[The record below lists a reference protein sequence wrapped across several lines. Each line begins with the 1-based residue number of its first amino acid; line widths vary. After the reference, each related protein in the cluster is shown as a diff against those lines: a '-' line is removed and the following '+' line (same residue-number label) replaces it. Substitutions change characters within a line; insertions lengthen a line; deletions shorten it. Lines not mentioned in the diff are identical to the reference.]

1 MLEYINIAGSS
12 VAIAVHGVTLI
23 HGAHE
28 GQEFA
33 WDDPVEVTIL
43 NLLVVLILSR
53 IEILEVIP
61 SKSDGM
67 LQTLKTMQDGAL
79 ILAGAAASVSVGVKV
94 GLILLEVLEGGMGIH
109 FKDHDHEG
117 AHEVCRVC
125 QLGKISRAGVVID
138 SGGALEAVRL
148 EQLLEFTTE
157 SVRHGK
163 VQGTEILIKRHVSQ
177 ILRN

>member
-23 HGAHE
+23 YGAHE

-67 LQTLKTMQDGAL
+67 L
-79 ILAGAAASVSVGVKV
+79 
-94 GLILLEVLEGGMGIH
+94 
-109 FKDHDHEG
+109 
-117 AHEVCRVC
+117 
-125 QLGKISRAGVVID
+125 
-138 SGGALEAVRL
+138 
-148 EQLLEFTTE
+148 
-157 SVRHGK
+157 
-163 VQGTEILIKRHVSQ
+163 
-177 ILRN
+177 